1 MLRYFHEHRGGDH
14 ELLAGYRD
22 DGGYRGYPC
31 HRHDGLHVV
40 AVSQRLARQGAGTDC
55 QPPCAKLQ
63 SEQSEGGDR
72 MTFMTGQTFTS
83 QNSGV
88 TGTITEI
95 VVCKNGA
102 IRLHLEAEGV
112 DKWTTVH
119 N

>member
-1 MLRYFHEHRGGDH
+1 M
-14 ELLAGYRD
+14 A
-22 DGGYRGYPC
+22 
-31 HRHDGLHVV
+31 
-40 AVSQRLARQGAGTDC
+40 
-55 QPPCAKLQ
+55 
-63 SEQSEGGDR
+63 
-72 MTFMTGQTFTS
+72 FMTGQTFTS